1 MNAVLSLLGKLARSV
16 AWLLVAVTVLVC
28 GAWAMLHNAWTTRQ
42 LLAWVPGLQVVAP
55 QGALLGDFRAE
66 RVVLALPRGGR
77 LTLAQPAWSGLALR
91 WDASAPYQL
100 GVRADALGAL
110 GVDLQW
116 VAGPPDPQPPSS
128 PPADLVLPV
137 SLDVARLHLGEIRSN
152 LLGDAVVSG
161 LDAAV
166 VLQRP
171 VHGPTI
177 GHRVVLRA
185 LALQGGPV
193 PGWRL
198 QGEARVLAREAMTVT
213 GTLMAALGPAQA
225 SEGKAE
231 LASTPQ
237 QDAGAFKLAVQGP
250 LRRLTWQASG
260 TLARAEHPAASV
272 QAEGVLDP
280 FAPWPVLALT
290 GTLQDVDLSGWHAAW
305 PRTGLSATV
314 SLSPGAGGVGL
325 TGELTA
331 ANTQAGPLDAGR
343 VPLRSLNAKLAW
355 QALPG
360 QTPLEEWLHG
370 AAVDL
375 SARLP
380 VSLGRTT
387 DDAMLFIEGQ
397 PGRDEGVRL
406 RWQGLDARALHGAAP
421 ELFTQGTVTMRP
433 QWQGATLSG
442 ATIQGEVSGTHGR
455 AAQSQPVRVTMD
467 AQYRP
472 GEVLLRGLSL
482 RAGGGQADV
491 TSGRFQWRE
500 GGAWQADAA
509 ARFQALDPS
518 VWLPWPA
525 AVSGRHALS
534 GRVTLAVDA
543 DWRGQADVQLDDS
556 VLAGVPVAG
565 QVQWRSPRDVARMTV
580 QAQARA
586 GGNTIEGKALIPW
599 RRGAEGQWQLGK
611 GMTGELQL
619 QAPQLATLAA
629 LAPLWGGREVQG
641 QVSGQI
647 RFQGEWPQLETDGQ
661 LQARQV
667 QHLGA
672 DGLRVQLASASA
684 LWGWRGGQAQ
694 APVSLQVRVEGLAL
708 AALRVD
714 EAALTLD
721 GTVGA
726 HQGRWQVLA
735 VVPPREEAGQAA
747 APARATQGEGQRWRA
762 MGSLQGQ
769 GRLVADAGEWQGRL
783 RDVRVTQETPALQE
797 WLRVA
802 ELPVSWRRDAAS
814 EAWRLGAA
822 SAELAGLP
830 WQITQVAWQR
840 PRGVEGA
847 RGELQ
852 ADLALMPFNVA
863 RWAAAWRL
871 REDISGDLMVAGSVR
886 LRHSAQAPW
895 QLQAQLARQSG
906 DLSVIEAAIQGGQ
919 AQRLGIR
926 EARLTLNAAQ
936 GVWEL
941 SEELDG
947 RTLGAVKGRQRVTV
961 SDPHRLP
968 TATDPVAGELV
979 LQVESLRPWGNWLPA
994 GWRLG
999 GRLEARAQMGG
1010 TLGAPRFSGRVTGD
1024 NLSASQ
1030 LLEGIAVS
1038 QGRLALELEGERAR
1052 LLELSL
1058 QDGLGGQ
1065 LRVTGQADL
1074 GEQPQANLDATA
1086 TRFAALQRVDRRVV
1100 ISGQVQAQLAQDDVQ
1115 ARGQLRVDE
1124 GLIDISRSDAP
1135 TIGDDVRVV
1144 NRPGVPDAP
1153 EETGGRNG
1161 RDAQR
1166 RVDVAVGIDL
1176 GERLR
1181 LRGRGLEATLMGQ
1194 LRFTTPAN
1202 RPSLSGTVNVREGVY
1217 AAYGQKLVID
1227 RGGITF
1233 TGPIENPRLDLRAMR
1248 AQSPAAQA
1256 DDVKVGVTITGTAQ
1270 DPRIRLYSEPAM
1282 SETEKLSWLLLGRA
1296 PTGLDGADIG
1306 LLQTA
1311 AVALLS
1317 GEGGGPSDTLVSRL
1331 GLDELSIRQTDGTV
1345 RETVVNVGKQV
1356 SERWYVGYER
1366 NLNATAGNWQL
1377 IYRVAQRFTLRA
1389 QAGEDNALDLIWQ
1402 FRWRGR
1408 EQLSEPAAR

>member
-1 MNAVLSLLGKLARSV
+1 MNAVWSLLGKLARSV
-16 AWLLVAVTVLVC
+16 GLLLAALALVVC

-42 LLAWVPGLQVVAP
+42 LLNWVPGLTVQAP

-66 RVVLALPRGGR
+66 RVVLALPRGGQ
-77 LTLAQPAWSGLALR
+77 LALEQPVWRGLALR
-91 WDASAPYQL
+91 WDAGAPYQFGL
-100 GVRADALGAL
+100 RADALGAARL
-110 GVDLQW
+110 DLQW
-116 VAGPPDPQPPSS
+116 VAAPPEPQPATQ
-128 PPADLVLPV
+128 PPTDLVLPV
-137 SLDVARLHLGEIRSN
+137 SLDVTHLQLGEIRSN
-152 LLGDAVVSG
+152 LLGEVVVSG

-166 VLQRP
+166 ALQSP
-171 VHGPTI
+171 VDGSQA

-193 PGWRL
+193 PRWGLR
-198 QGEARVLAREAMTVT
+198 GEARVLARGAMTVAATLVAERAAETAQGDT
-213 GTLMAALGPAQA
+213 G
-225 SEGKAE
+225 E
-231 LASTPQ
+231 LNV
-237 QDAGAFKLAVQGP
+237 AVEGP
-250 LRRLTWQASG
+250 LRRLVWRAAG
-260 TLARAEHPAASV
+260 ALARPGEAPASV
-272 QAEGVLDP
+272 QMNGVLDP
-280 FAPWPVLALT
+280 FAPWPVLALA
-290 GTLQDVDLSGWHAAW
+290 GTLKDLDLSGWHAGW
-305 PRTGLSATV
+305 PRTGLNATV
-314 SLSPGAGGVGL
+314 SLAPQEGGVGL
-325 TGELTA
+325 SGEVAVT
-331 ANTQAGPLDAGR
+331 NSQAGALDAGR
-343 VPLRSLNAKLAW
+343 VPLRALKARMQW

-360 QTPLEEWLHG
+360 QTPWEEWLRG
-370 AAVDL
+370 AVVDL
-375 SARLP
+375 EARLP
-380 VSLGRTT
+380 VTPGRGVDEAT
-387 DDAMLFIEGQ
+387 LFIQGQ
-397 PGRDEGVRL
+397 PGHDEGVRV
-406 RWQGLDARALHGAAP
+406 RWQALDARALHGAAP
-421 ELFTQGTVTMRP
+421 DLSTQASVTLRP
-433 QWQGATLSG
+433 QWQGASLSG
-442 ATIQGEVSGTHGR
+442 ASLQGEMSGTHGR
-455 AAQSQPVRVTMD
+455 AAQSQPVRLTLD

-472 GEVLLRGLSL
+472 GEILLRSFNL

-491 TSGRFQWRE
+491 TTGRFQWHE
-500 GGAWQADAA
+500 AGGWQADAA

-525 AVSGRHALS
+525 AVQGRHALN
-534 GRVTLAVDA
+534 GRLVLAVDA
-543 DWRGQADVQLDDS
+543 DWRGQAELQLDDS
-556 VLAGVPVAG
+556 VLAGVPVAA
-565 QVQWRSPRDVARMTV
+565 QLQWRSPKDVARMAL

-586 GGNTIEGKALIPW
+586 GGNTVEGKVLVPW
-599 RRGAEGQWQLGK
+599 RRGAQGQWEPVRGLN
-611 GMTGELQL
+611 GEFQV
-619 QAPQLATLAA
+619 QAPHLAA
-629 LAPLWGGREVQG
+629 LGPLAPLWRGRDVQG
-641 QVSGQI
+641 RLSAQV
-647 RFQGEWPQLETDGQ
+647 RFQGEWPAIETDGQ
-661 LQARQV
+661 MQAHALL
-667 QHLGA
+667 HLGA
-672 DGLRVQLASASA
+672 DGTRVQLGSVTAQ
-684 LWGWRGGQAQ
+684 WDWRGGQAQ
-694 APVSLQVRVEGLAL
+694 APVALQARLEDLQLDAV
-708 AALRVD
+708 RVD
-714 EAALTLD
+714 EATFSLD

-726 HQGRWQVLA
+726 HQGRWQMLA
-735 VVPPREEAGQAA
+735 VLPPSGEAA
-747 APARATQGEGQRWRA
+747 QRWRA

-769 GRLVADAGEWQGRL
+769 GRVAAEVGEWRGHL
-783 RDVRVTQETPALQE
+783 REVRVTQETPSVQE
-797 WLRVA
+797 WVRVA
-802 ELPVSWRRDAAS
+802 DLPLSWRQDADSAS
-814 EAWRLGAA
+814 WRVGAA
-822 SAELAGLP
+822 SLELAGLP
-830 WQITQVAWQR
+830 WRVTQAMWQR
-840 PRGVEGA
+840 PRGGEGA
-847 RGELQ
+847 QGELQ
-852 ADLALMPFNVA
+852 ADLVLEPFQVA
-863 RWAAAWRL
+863 RWATNWRL
-871 REDISGDLMVAGSVR
+871 RDDVSGDLVVAGSVR

-895 QLQAQLARQSG
+895 QLQAQLSRQSG

-926 EARLTLNAAQ
+926 EARVTLQADQ

-941 SEELDG
+941 TQELDG
-947 RTLGAVKGRQRVTV
+947 RTLGTVKGRQRVTV

-968 TATDPVAGELV
+968 AAADPVSGELV

-999 GRLEARAQMGG
+999 GRLDARAQMGG
-1010 TLGAPRFSGRVTGD
+1010 TLGGPRFSGRVTGD

-1038 QGRLALELEGERAR
+1038 QGRLVLELEGERAR

-1065 LRVTGQADL
+1065 LRVTGQAEL
-1074 GEQPQANLDATA
+1074 GEQPLANLDATA

-1100 ISGQVQAQLAQDDVQ
+1100 VSGQLQARLAQDDVQ

-1135 TIGDDVRVV
+1135 TIGDDVRVI
-1144 NRPGVPDAP
+1144 NRPGVPDDP
-1153 EETGGRNG
+1153 EEAGGRNG
-1161 RDAQR
+1161 RDVQR

-1202 RPSLSGTVNVREGVY
+1202 RPSLSGTINVRDGVY